1 MRERPN
7 RSDRYQYIINEVT
20 VSDSYLESFDNSHS
34 ISHCLNPFEYS
45 EEYLELKDELKKEFW
60 KLAEEV
66 CTPRQ
71 LDVMK
76 MLAAG
81 MTQMEIANKLGVNQ
95 SSVTKSLN
103 GNIDYNSVT
112 GTKVYGGLIKKL
124 KRHVEDHAKIQE
136 ILDRMGDLVE
146 QKW

>member
-1 MRERPN
+1 MKERPN
-7 RSDRYQYIINEVT
+7 RSDRYQWIINEVT
-20 VSDSYLESFDNSHS
+20 VSDTYLESFDNSHS
-34 ISHCLNPFEYS
+34 ISNLLNPFEYS
-45 EEYLELKDELKKEFW
+45 EDYLNLKDELKKEFW

-66 CTPRQ
+66 CTERQ

-76 MLAAG
+76 MLSSG

-95 SSVTKSLN
+95 SSITKSLN
-103 GNIDYNSVT
+103 GNIDYNG

-124 KRHVEDHAKIQE
+124 KKHVAEHAKINE
-136 ILDRMGDLVE
+136 ILEKMAELQD